1 MPELP
6 EVETTRRGIA
16 PHILQQ
22 TVSSVVIRQH
32 QLRWPI
38 TAEIVTG
45 LPGQILCS
53 VDRRGKYL
61 IIASSKNEAFEIDTG
76 KSTLLIHLGMSGSLR
91 LVSSD
96 TPVGKHD
103 HVDIILTTGMA
114 IRYTDPRRFG
124 CILWYSGD
132 PLNHPLLC
140 SLGPEPLSED
150 FAPDYLH
157 ALAAGRKVP
166 VKSFIMDSKV
176 VVGVGNIYAN
186 EALFMAGID
195 PRRAA
200 GRISAQR
207 YTLLTARIKE
217 VLAGAIVMG
226 GTTLRDFTG
235 ATGQPGY
242 FKQSLAVYGRG
253 GNPCVR
259 CGTSLREI
267 RITQRSTVFCP
278 VCQT

>member
-6 EVETTRRGIA
+6 EVETTKRGIA

-22 TVSSVVIRQH
+22 TVSSVVIRQS

-38 TAEIVTG
+38 TAEMITE
-45 LPGQILCS
+45 LPGQIWRS

-61 IIASSKNEAFEIDTG
+61 ILAASKNKASEIDTG
-76 KSTLLIHLGMSGSLR
+76 KSYLLIHLGMSGSLR
-91 LVSSD
+91 LVPAD
-96 TPVGKHD
+96 CPVGKHD
-103 HVDIILTTGMA
+103 HVDIIMTTGKA
-114 IRYTDPRRFG
+114 LRYTDPRRFG

-132 PLNHPLLC
+132 PLMHPLLS
-140 SLGPEPLSED
+140 SLGPEPLSEA
-150 FAPDYLH
+150 FAPDYLRVQ
-157 ALAAGRKVP
+157 AAGRKVP

-186 EALFMAGID
+186 EALYMAGID

-207 YTLLTARIKE
+207 YAVLTERIKE
-217 VLAGAIVMG
+217 VLRGAIVMG

-253 GNPCVR
+253 GEPCVS
-259 CGTSLREI
+259 CSTILREI

-278 VCQT
+278 VCQS

>member
-6 EVETTRRGIA
+6 EVETTKRGIA
-16 PHILQQ
+16 PHLVQQ

-38 TAEIVTG
+38 TTEMITE
-45 LPGQILCS
+45 LPGQILDS
-53 VDRRGKYL
+53 VKRRGKYL
-61 IIASSKNEAFEIDTG
+61 ILSASKHEAFQTDTG
-76 KSTLLIHLGMSGSLR
+76 NSYLLIHLGMSGSLR
-91 LVSSD
+91 LVSAGS
-96 TPVGKHD
+96 PIGKHD
-103 HVDIILTTGMA
+103 HVDIIMTNGIAL
-114 IRYTDPRRFG
+114 RYTDPRRFG
-124 CILWYSGD
+124 CMLWSSGD
-132 PLNHPLLC
+132 PLMHPLLRA
-140 SLGPEPLSED
+140 LGPEPLSD
-150 FAPDYLH
+150 AFTPDYLRIR
-157 ALAAGRKVP
+157 AAGRKVP

-207 YTLLTARIKE
+207 YARLTERIKE
-217 VLAGAIVMG
+217 VLTGAIVMG

-253 GNPCVR
+253 GESCVR
-259 CGTSLREI
+259 CSTKLREI
-267 RITQRSTVFCP
+267 QITKRSTVFCP
-278 VCQT
+278 RCQS

>member
-6 EVETTRRGIA
+6 EVETTKRGIA
-16 PHILQQ
+16 PHLLHQ
-22 TVSSVVIRQH
+22 TVSSVVIRQR

-38 TAEIVTG
+38 TPEMMTE
-45 LPGQILCS
+45 LPGQILRS

-61 IIASSKNEAFEIDTG
+61 ILAASKNEASGIDTG
-76 KSTLLIHLGMSGSLR
+76 KNYLLIHLGMSGSLR
-91 LVSSD
+91 LV
-96 TPVGKHD
+96 PVDSPAGKHD
-103 HVDIILTTGMA
+103 HVDITMTTGIA
-114 IRYTDPRRFG
+114 LRYTDPRRFG
-124 CILWYSGD
+124 CMLWFAGD
-132 PLNHPLLC
+132 PLLHPLLRA
-140 SLGPEPLSED
+140 LGPEPLSD
-150 FAPDYLH
+150 AFAPDYLRVQ
-157 ALAAGRKVP
+157 AAGRKVP

-207 YTLLTARIKE
+207 YALLTERIKE
-217 VLAGAIVMG
+217 VLAGAILMG

-253 GNPCVR
+253 GHPCLR
-259 CGTSLREI
+259 CGTNLREI

-278 VCQT
+278 GCQS